1 MSLEQWG
8 YCSNTLV
15 YAYIRPERPAY
26 CVVFWDTKNNEKFVK
41 YFKSLMSVNTSGD
54 YCILVG
60 KADDIQSQVKEK
72 KGRLYTVYLLL
83 YSIIYKRFNPRLWR
97 QYTIFHF

>member
-1 MSLEQWG
+1 M
-8 YCSNTLV
+8 
-15 YAYIRPERPAY
+15 YAYIRPERLAY

-60 KADDIQSQVKEK
+60 KADDIQSQVKRKE
-72 KGRLYTVYLLL
+72 GTTVYCTC
-83 YSIIYKRFNPRLWR
+83 IIVFYN
-97 QYTIFHF
+97 I

>member
-1 MSLEQWG
+1 M
-8 YCSNTLV
+8 
-15 YAYIRPERPAY
+15 YAYIRPERLAY

-60 KADDIQSQVKEK
+60 KADDIQSQVKENPA
-72 KGRLYTVYLLL
+72 VY
-83 YSIIYKRFNPRLWR
+83 YICVVFNSILCKAFNPML
-97 QYTIFHF
+97 